1 MFLGVAPLHYSVRLR
16 VFLFTV
22 FSLVA
27 APWAVFSMGP
37 ASSSHILSQAVVYPN
52 PFDSRSDNAH
62 IVYTLSE
69 DRAVTLEIYSV
80 FGTRL
85 WSKHVAASAQG
96 ARRGTNIIHW
106 NGAGLQGRKVSRGI
120 YLAVLRSGSDRSL
133 LKIGVFH

>member
-1 MFLGVAPLHYSVRLR
+1 VFVAVAPLHYSVRLR

-27 APWAVFSMGP
+27 APWVVFSTGP
-37 ASSSHILSQAVVYPN
+37 ASSSNIVSKAVVYPN

-80 FGTRL
+80 FGTRV
-85 WSKHVAASAQG
+85 WSKHIVASAQG
-96 ARRGTNIIHW
+96 ARRGTNIVRW
-106 NGAGLQGRKVSRGI
+106 DGTGLQRRKVSRGI